1 MTNLIVAFPN
11 SPERDLLALHL
22 ITPVCILKQYSER
35 FTDENIMN
43 YVRNAFELIV
53 Y

>member
-1 MTNLIVAFPN
+1 MTNLIVTFPN

-22 ITPVCILKQYSER
+22 VTSVCILKQCSES
-35 FTDENIMN
+35 FTNENIMN
-43 YVRNAFELIV
+43 YVKNAFELIV